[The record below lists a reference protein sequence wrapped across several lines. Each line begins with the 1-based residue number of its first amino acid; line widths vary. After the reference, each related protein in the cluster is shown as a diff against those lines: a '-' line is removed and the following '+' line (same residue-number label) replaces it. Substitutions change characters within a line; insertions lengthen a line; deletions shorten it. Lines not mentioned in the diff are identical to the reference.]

1 MTYKDLVRIA
11 LFAAL
16 IAVLGLIP
24 KLDIPLTAGVPITAQ
39 TLGVMLA
46 GLILGPRNGALCVVL
61 FLFVV
66 ALGAPVL
73 SGGRGGLGVFFGPT
87 LGFLLGWVAGAL
99 ACGLLFDRMR
109 RLMPSQR
116 FSSALV
122 ACLLGGVA
130 VIYVVGAPVL
140 AWRTDMTLQQAFLAT
155 LVFLPGDL
163 LKSFLA
169 AWGCHPHPR
178 LCNAALLVFCCRDF

>member
-169 AWGCHPHPR
+169 AWVATRIPDSVMQR
-178 LCNAALLVFCCRDF
+178 S

>member
-1 MTYKDLVRIA
+1 
-11 LFAAL
+11 
-16 IAVLGLIP
+16 
-24 KLDIPLTAGVPITAQ
+24 
-39 TLGVMLA
+39 
-46 GLILGPRNGALCVVL
+46 
-61 FLFVV
+61 
-66 ALGAPVL
+66 
-73 SGGRGGLGVFFGPT
+73 VFFGPT

-169 AWGCHPHPR
+169 AWVATRIPDSVMQR
-178 LCNAALLVFCCRDF
+178 S

>member
-1 MTYKDLVRIA
+1 
-11 LFAAL
+11 L

-24 KLDIPLTAGVPITAQ
+24 KFDVQLTAGVPITAQ

-46 GLILGPRNGALCVVL
+46 GLLLGSRNGLLAVML

-87 LGFLLGWVAGAL
+87 VGFLIGWIAGAASCGAIFGALHSRWPQRVFLNAL
-99 ACGLLFDRMR
+99 A
-109 RLMPSQR
+109 
-116 FSSALV
+116 
-122 ACLLGGVA
+122 ACLLGGIV
-130 VIYVVGAPVL
+130 VIYAFGIPGL
-140 AWRTDMTLQQAFLAT
+140 AWIAKMELSKAAIAT

-163 LKSFLA
+163 IKSLLA
-169 AWGCHPHPR
+169 AWLAAR
-178 LCNAALLVFCCRDF
+178 LLPIANTRTAGAPATSGADAATDATKPKP